1 MKQCDVVLS
10 KIINISDCEQWAIS
24 AASMVFKPHYFE
36 NDYVRFDLEKKM
48 FKYLR
53 QQVHWNIIIYIA
65 GKKICKKMR
74 V

>member
-1 MKQCDVVLS
+1 MKQCDGVLS
-10 KIINISDCEQWAIS
+10 KIINISDCEQWAMS
-24 AASMVFKPHYFE
+24 AASMVLKPHYFE
-36 NDYVRFDLEKKM
+36 NDYVRFDLKKK

-74 V
+74 I